1 MDLKSFKILIDKFMK
16 LVTNGVKYV
25 IQVFPILIQDKNEAR
40 LGISNIWKGHD
51 KVVFIILGN

>member
-25 IQVFPILIQDKNEAR
+25 LQVFPIFIQDKNEAR
-40 LGISNIWKGHD
+40 LGIRNI
-51 KVVFIILGN
+51 